1 MRERLRDPKF
11 FLPRCRRD
19 GYYSAVQCLGTTECW
34 CSDLNGNPIKNTSTR
49 RSKPKCR
56 RDQRRRTPPR
66 LYSQEPDG
74 ANSSEGVG
82 GGHRPCN
89 KTDRMQF
96 NSQLIEEFR
105 SEQQRSGQLAG
116 SSDAAVLEWKF
127 NQLDTNANQVLDR
140 QEVRELKKLVK
151 RVSSQ
156 LSAASLVDVTQPLEK
171 LHPLNW
177 PALFSLSWYA
187 QQTIKPR
194 RCGRAFGK
202 YCNVNK
208 DDYLSRQEWSNC
220 LARDAASLREYFP
233 CPQKGHLHALGNILT
248 WEALHG
254 LPRLL
259 ITSYRVR
266 SLSLSLS
273 LYPYRT
279 CIYHIPMQVN
289 RRLAY

>member
-177 PALFSLSWYA
+177 PALFSLS
-187 QQTIKPR
+187 
-194 RCGRAFGK
+194 
-202 YCNVNK
+202 
-208 DDYLSRQEWSNC
+208 
-220 LARDAASLREYFP
+220 
-233 CPQKGHLHALGNILT
+233 
-248 WEALHG
+248 
-254 LPRLL
+254 
-259 ITSYRVR
+259 
-266 SLSLSLS
+266 LSLLVCTADDQAQTMW
-273 LYPYRT
+273 T
-279 CIYHIPMQVN
+279 CLWQVLQCQQ
-289 RRLAY
+289 RRLPVAPGVEQLPGQRCRQSA

>member
-1 MRERLRDPKF
+1 MRDPKF

-19 GYYSAVQCLGTTECW
+19 GYYAGVQCLGTTECW

-66 LYSQEPDG
+66 LFSQEPDG

-151 RVSSQ
+151 RVSTQ
-156 LSAASLVDVTQPLEK
+156 LSAPSPLDVTQPPK
-171 LHPLNW
+171 LHPLNRL
-177 PALFSLSWYA
+177 ALFSLGMHS
-187 QQTIKPR
+187 R
-194 RCGRAFGK
+194 RSSPDDVDVPLASTAMSTKTTTCRARSGATALPEMPPV
-202 YCNVNK
+202 CV
-208 DDYLSRQEWSNC
+208 ST
-220 LARDAASLREYFP
+220 FP
-233 CPQKGHLHALGNILT
+233 AQKG
-248 WEALHG
+248 
-254 LPRLL
+254 LL
-259 ITSYRVR
+259 
-266 SLSLSLS
+266 
-273 LYPYRT
+273 
-279 CIYHIPMQVN
+279 
-289 RRLAY
+289 